1 MRGKSKN
8 IGIAPCHIGID
19 LLGSDIPPSELLQ
32 EILLCYK
39 ELNPSVTLTLFGTS
53 ALFGKTRP
61 PAANV
66 FFHVVKEVITM
77 EEAPLTAIRRKK
89 DSSLCIGIR
98 LLKEGHLQAFISA
111 GNTGALMGCA
121 RLQLPALLQV
131 ERPALLTLL
140 PTRHKEIAVLDVGA
154 NTSYKAKHLIQ
165 FAAMGVAYQKSRG
178 IKIPVVGLLNIGSEA
193 KKGTPELQKVY
204 NQLLAGSKKS
214 SSTYTFAG
222 NIEGRDVFHGEIDVL
237 VTDGFTGN
245 VFLKTAEGI
254 AAVILEDLE
263 NSLLE
268 ECSPHVK
275 GILAELRQQLHYA
288 EYPGALLCGVDGI
301 VIKCHGNSSPQSFI
315 RSISTASR
323 LVQHSFLEQ
332 VREEL
337 KKRSGHRK

>member
-8 IGIAPCHIGID
+8 SEIAPCHIGID
-19 LLGSDIPPSELLQ
+19 LLGSDIPPHELLQ
-32 EILLCYK
+32 EILFFCK
-39 ELNPSVTLTLFGTS
+39 EVSSSVALTLFGTA

-61 PAANV
+61 PIPNL
-66 FFHVVKEVITM
+66 FFHIVKEVITM
-77 EEAPLTAIRRKK
+77 DDAPLTAIRRKK
-89 DSSLCIGIR
+89 ESSLCIGIR

-121 RLQLPALLQV
+121 RLQLPALLHV

-140 PTRHKEIAVLDVGA
+140 PARHKEVAVLDVGA

-178 IKIPVVGLLNIGSEA
+178 IKIPIVGLLNIGSEA

-214 SSTYTFAG
+214 SSSYAFAG
-222 NIEGRDVFHGEIDVL
+222 NIEGMDVFHGEIDVL

-254 AAVILEDLE
+254 AAVILEELE
-263 NSLLE
+263 SSPID
-268 ECSPHVK
+268 ECPLQMK
-275 GILAELRQQLHYA
+275 GILAELRHRLHYA
-288 EYPGALLCGVDGI
+288 EYPGALLCGVDGV

-315 RSISTASR
+315 RSITTATR
-323 LVQHSFLEQ
+323 LVQHAFLDQ
-332 VREEL
+332 VRKEL
-337 KKRSGHRK
+337 KKK